1 MGPLQDDQAWVWVWF
16 VTWLT
21 PDVWQRLPLFNCL
34 LLCLTSKISFFLQS
48 CYITGNETPAFF
60 SMWLHRVGISLRDCA
75 RTLFHLLGYR
85 MVVVSTLCIERHGLD
100 CYCLGLNLNCIIL

>member
-34 LLCLTSKISFFLQS
+34 LLCLTSKISFFLRS
-48 CYITGNETPAFF
+48 CYITGNVTPAFF
-60 SMWLHRVGISLRDCA
+60 SLWLHRVGISLRDSA